1 MKNTKPHQMKP
12 IYLMQKSYRFISP
25 HFSHYARLHFV
36 AAYFVPLHS
45 AYFSETHFL
54 LQRGVSQP
62 LNLYSQSSHRYP
74 GSLTLSFRLNAH
86 KTLHSKLHRDLSF
99 GQSGVGRP
107 LFLLRKLRYGRRT
120 ADGCPAI
127 ATFRKLHTCDDRTF
141 HFSL

>member
-1 MKNTKPHQMKP
+1 MDSIRPYQVKYLATYAKVFPFHFTSFQPLRSPTLRCGLLRSSSFGLFLGNTFA
-12 IYLMQKSYRFISP
+12 FIK
-25 HFSHYARLHFV
+25 RCQ
-36 AAYFVPLHS
+36 S
-45 AYFSETHFL
+45 ATQSVL
-54 LQRGVSQP
+54 ASQP

-120 ADGCPAI
+120 AD
-127 ATFRKLHTCDDRTF
+127 
-141 HFSL
+141 